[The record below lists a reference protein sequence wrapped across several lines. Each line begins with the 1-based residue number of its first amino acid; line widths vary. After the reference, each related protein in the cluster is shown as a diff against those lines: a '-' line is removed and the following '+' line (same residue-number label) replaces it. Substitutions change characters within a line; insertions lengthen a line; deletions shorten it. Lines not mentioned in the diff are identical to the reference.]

1 MSNTDIV
8 KKLLFR
14 SSHRGTKE
22 MDIVLGGYFKKNH
35 SNLSEVDLK
44 EFEKLLHFSD
54 KILTDYFVMYKPYI
68 NLEII
73 IIVKKLKIH
82 LEDHY

>member
-1 MSNTDIV
+1 MSNTDFV

-35 SNLSEVDLK
+35 SNLSKVDLR
-44 EFEKLLHFSD
+44 EFEKLLDFSD
-54 KILTDYFVMYKPYI
+54 KILTDYFVMNKPNISLENI
-68 NLEII
+68 N
-73 IIVKKLKIH
+73 IVKKIKKH
-82 LEDHY
+82 LEDQ

>member
-1 MSNTDIV
+1 MSNTDFV

-35 SNLSEVDLK
+35 SNLSDVDLR
-44 EFEKLLHFSD
+44 EFEKLLDLSD
-54 KILTDYFVMYKPYI
+54 KILTDYFVMNKPNI
-68 NLEII
+68 KLNLSLEI
-73 IIVKKLKIH
+73 
-82 LEDHY
+82 